1 MTGFMQHAAKFVDLT
16 EGRGTRVNV
25 ADTPILLVRQ
35 GDKVHAFSA
44 DCPHAGGPLEEDAL
58 CNDHIICPWHKGTF
72 DATTGKVLESPA
84 LISLDR
90 YPVAVR
96 DGKTG
101 SG

>member
-1 MTGFMQHAAKFVDLT
+1 MSAVARHAIQLAQLPEDHA
-16 EGRGTRVNV
+16 TRVEV
-25 ADTPILLVRQ
+25 DGEKVQLVRNE
-35 GDKVHAFSA
+35 DTVHVYSA
-44 DCPHAGGPLEEDAL
+44 DCPHAGGPLEDDAL

>member
-1 MTGFMQHAAKFVDLT
+1 MSAVARHVIQLAQLPEDHA
-16 EGRGTRVNV
+16 TRVEV
-25 ADTPILLVRQ
+25 DGEKILLVRN
-35 GDKVHAFSA
+35 GDTVHAYSA
-44 DCPHAGGPLEEDAL
+44 DCPHAGGPLEEGAL
-58 CNDHIICPWHKGTF
+58 CNGHIICPWHKGTF